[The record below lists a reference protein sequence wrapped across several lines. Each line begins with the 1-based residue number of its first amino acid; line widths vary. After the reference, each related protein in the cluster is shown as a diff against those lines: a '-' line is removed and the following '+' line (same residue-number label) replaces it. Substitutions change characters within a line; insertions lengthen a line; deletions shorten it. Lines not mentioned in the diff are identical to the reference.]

1 MDRKDVALGRA
12 AKTEAVGTAIKP
24 PTGVE
29 ERLAILEE
37 KFDLMLTILRV
48 NGVIRDREP
57 DPPPEEELS
66 ENNKDGIPIGIN
78 LIGSTKGQ
86 IYVLTVEKDGYRVGK
101 NSFNSLSA
109 AGEAVRG
116 SRVSGWVFW
125 KLPDGRTVKEVFGRS

>member
-12 AKTEAVGTAIKP
+12 AKVEAVGTAVKSP
-24 PTGVE
+24 ESLEDRVQ
-29 ERLAILEE
+29 LLEE
-37 KFDLMLTILRV
+37 KFDILITILRV
-48 NGVIRDREP
+48 NGVINDRES

-86 IYVLTVEKDGYRVGK
+86 IYVLTVEKDSYRVG
-101 NSFNSLSA
+101 NQTFPSLSA